1 MVRTMHQTPDSR
13 PVDLFWRR
21 LVTIAIDGSARAMDV
36 FERWRKTTKHW
47 GVLSSQMSIN
57 PSPLIYTMPRSL
69 LVVSASLVAL
79 LFASHPR
86 PKSELFDHP
95 ISIVS
100 SSKFLIGA

>member
-36 FERWRKTTKHW
+36 FERWRKTTK
-47 GVLSSQMSIN
+47 GVLSPQMSIN

-69 LVVSASLVAL
+69 LVVSASLVVL